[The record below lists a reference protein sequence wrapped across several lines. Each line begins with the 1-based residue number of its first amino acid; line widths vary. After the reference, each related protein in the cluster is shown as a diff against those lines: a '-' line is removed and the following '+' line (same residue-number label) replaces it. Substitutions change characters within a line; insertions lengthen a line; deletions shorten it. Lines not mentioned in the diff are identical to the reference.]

1 MNRDA
6 APALRH
12 AVRERSDELLR
23 RALAANILFQISKTL
38 DEEDQGDDGGIE
50 IIEQDRLI
58 EIETFQG
65 GFVENQ
71 GWAGT
76 TSVLF
81 AFTEDTLRPSL

>member
-6 APALRH
+6 APALRR

-23 RALAANILFQISKTL
+23 RALAASIPFQISKTL
-38 DEEDQGDDGGIE
+38 DEEDRGDDGGSE

-65 GFVENQ
+65 GFVAHQ
-71 GWAGT
+71 GWALHHMRRNNL
-76 TSVLF
+76 S
-81 AFTEDTLRPSL
+81 AIRIH